1 MKSLHERIISSTALD
16 STWICLDLE
25 MPQRAD
31 PAERAMAELG

>member
-1 MKSLHERIISSTALD
+1 MQSLHERIISPTDLD
-16 STWICLDLE
+16 STWISLDLE

>member
-1 MKSLHERIISSTALD
+1 MIASFHPQLLD